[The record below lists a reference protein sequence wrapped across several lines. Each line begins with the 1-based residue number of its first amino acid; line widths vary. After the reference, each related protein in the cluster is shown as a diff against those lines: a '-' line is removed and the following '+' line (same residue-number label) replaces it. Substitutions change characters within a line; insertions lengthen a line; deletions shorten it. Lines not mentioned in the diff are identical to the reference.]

1 MATSTVAYA
10 DPSCSPAPPVGCET
24 WVARYDNPSGEA
36 NSHAGSAEG
45 GLATVISPDSA
56 TVYVTGQSP
65 ADNGNPDFTTFAY
78 DASSGTQR
86 WMTRYDS
93 QFHGVDIAYAIAVS
107 PDGSRVYVT
116 GSSADTGN
124 SDPYTDPIAIA
135 TVAYDA
141 ATGTPLWASRY
152 DPISGQG
159 AGFST
164 SVAVSP
170 DGHHVYVAGGSAQP
184 SLAPDALVISY
195 AAESGQ
201 QQWVTRESAGDGL
214 ASAFTAVRTSGDGS
228 RLYVTG
234 YSQANDGTGFLTF
247 VTSSIDAGGGALL
260 WTAKYESPNGDSDA
274 TALGLSPDGTR
285 LFVTGESTGSGTST
299 DYLTLSYDAASGAQR
314 WQAGYDGNAD
324 IDKAT
329 ALAVAPDGSRVYV
342 TGFSSGNATGTDY
355 ATLAYDAA
363 SGTQL
368 WVTRYNG
375 PADAS
380 DEAYAIALSPGGT
393 VVYVTGHS
401 TNVSTS
407 TPKGASY
414 ATVAYDSRLGLQR
427 WEARYNVHTP
437 APVSTTF
444 SGDTAYAIAA
454 SPDGSRVIVTGI
466 STSLTTTTDY
476 DFATVA
482 YDTSGTDSPATPVP
496 EVPAVAAFAVIGL
509 GVVALRRLRRWS

>member
-1 MATSTVAYA
+1 
-10 DPSCSPAPPVGCET
+10 
-24 WVARYDNPSGEA
+24 
-36 NSHAGSAEG
+36 
-45 GLATVISPDSA
+45 
-56 TVYVTGQSP
+56 
-65 ADNGNPDFTTFAY
+65 
-78 DASSGTQR
+78 
-86 WMTRYDS
+86 
-93 QFHGVDIAYAIAVS
+93 
-107 PDGSRVYVT
+107 
-116 GSSADTGN
+116 
-124 SDPYTDPIAIA
+124 
-135 TVAYDA
+135 
-141 ATGTPLWASRY
+141 
-152 DPISGQG
+152 
-159 AGFST
+159 
-164 SVAVSP
+164 
-170 DGHHVYVAGGSAQP
+170 
-184 SLAPDALVISY
+184 
-195 AAESGQ
+195 
-201 QQWVTRESAGDGL
+201 
-214 ASAFTAVRTSGDGS
+214 
-228 RLYVTG
+228 VTG